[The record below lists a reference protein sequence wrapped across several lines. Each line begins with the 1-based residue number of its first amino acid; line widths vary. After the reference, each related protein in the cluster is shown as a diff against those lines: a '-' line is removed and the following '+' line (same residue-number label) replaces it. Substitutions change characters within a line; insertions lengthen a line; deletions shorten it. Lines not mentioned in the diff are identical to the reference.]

1 MPRINSVKKARKA
14 QGKCGHCGKDIVVGD
29 AYIWI
34 KPRYG
39 GKRIRC
45 TAAKCRFRASDLT
58 GSDKLSRVYS
68 AQENVED
75 FVNDWDGDEGD
86 VSALRDALEEAAEEI
101 REVGQEYQESADN
114 IRDSF
119 SESST
124 ADECEEKA
132 QELEGWA
139 DEIESAMD
147 ELTDFEPDEDETK
160 EADDDEPR
168 DSEGRTA
175 DEWREAMVEAAQGPL
190 SDCPV

>member
-14 QGKCGHCGKDIVVGD
+14 QGKCGRCGKDIAVGD
-29 AYIWI
+29 GYIWI

-39 GKRIRC
+39 GKRVRC
-45 TAAKCRFRASDLT
+45 SDPKCRFRSSDLT

-68 AQENVED
+68 AQEEMED
-75 FVNDWDGDEGD
+75 FIADWDGDEGD
-86 VSALRDALEEAAEEI
+86 VSALKDALEQAASDI
-101 REVGQEYQESADN
+101 REVGEEYQESADN

-147 ELTDFEPDEDETK
+147 ELADFEPDEDETK
-160 EADDDEPR
+160 KADGEPR
-168 DSEGRTA
+168 DSEGRTLHM
-175 DEWREAMVEAAQGPL
+175 WREAMIEAAEGPM
-190 SDCPV
+190 SSCPV